1 MGNRRRYLSF
11 IVQLVFLFVPICVS
25 AFDSDISESARSSIP
40 PPRTDATSWLLTDVG
55 TGMIIAAENADK
67 RVEPASLTK
76 LMTAFLVFR
85 EIARGNVKLEE
96 EVIVSEKAWQTGGSR
111 MFIEPGD
118 RVSVENLLLGLIVQS
133 GNDSAVALAEHLAG
147 SEAGFAD
154 LMNQT
159 SIEIG
164 LKNTHFVNSTGLPHP
179 DHFSTAR
186 DLNQLTRA
194 IIQEQPA
201 HYAYY
206 IIPAFTWNGIT
217 QKNRNPLLAR
227 DENVDG
233 VKTGY
238 TKSAGYCLIGS
249 ADRSGTR
256 LIATVIGA
264 SSERDRANLVYALL
278 KYGFAAYE
286 SHHLYGDDTVIVTV
300 RIFKGKTDSAPAGI
314 SQGIDLLLAKGLG
327 KELEAK
333 VQLVEP
339 LVAPIEKGREVGTLT
354 LQLKGEP
361 LLSRPLVS
369 LESVPSGSWFSGLAD
384 SVRLWLR

>member
-159 SIEIG
+159 SVEIG
-164 LKNTHFVNSTGLPHP
+164 LKN
-179 DHFSTAR
+179 
-186 DLNQLTRA
+186 
-194 IIQEQPA
+194 IQG
-201 HYAYY
+201 
-206 IIPAFTWNGIT
+206 W
-217 QKNRNPLLAR
+217 
-227 DENVDG
+227 
-233 VKTGY
+233 
-238 TKSAGYCLIGS
+238 
-249 ADRSGTR
+249 
-256 LIATVIGA
+256 
-264 SSERDRANLVYALL
+264 RAN
-278 KYGFAAYE
+278 G
-286 SHHLYGDDTVIVTV
+286 
-300 RIFKGKTDSAPAGI
+300 
-314 SQGIDLLLAKGLG
+314 
-327 KELEAK
+327 
-333 VQLVEP
+333 
-339 LVAPIEKGREVGTLT
+339 
-354 LQLKGEP
+354 
-361 LLSRPLVS
+361 
-369 LESVPSGSWFSGLAD
+369 
-384 SVRLWLR
+384 